1 MNLFAVI
8 LLASSF
14 GIVASQDAAGHWVM
28 VVGGYDG
35 ADDLDEVELVS
46 LDPVSHPVLDCLQQ
60 LGNFPRPAVT
70 AGGAAL
76 KDGNEE
82 ELFQVF
88 LS

>member
-8 LLASSF
+8 LLAF
-14 GIVASQDAAGHWVM
+14 LFCLVASQDSAGHWVM
-28 VVGGYDG
+28 VVGGYDS

-46 LDPVSHPVLDCLQQ
+46 LDPISHPVPDCLQR

-70 AGGAAL
+70 AGGAVL

-82 ELFQVF
+82 LLNMS